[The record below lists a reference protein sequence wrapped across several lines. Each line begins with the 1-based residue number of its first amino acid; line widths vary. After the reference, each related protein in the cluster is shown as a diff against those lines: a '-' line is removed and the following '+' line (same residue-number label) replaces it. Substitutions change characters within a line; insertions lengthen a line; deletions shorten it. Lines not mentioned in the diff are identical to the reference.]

1 MNEGEQK
8 PEILVDSDWKNQA
21 QAEKEKL
28 AEAEQQAEA
37 ERTEGGGKG
46 ELPAADFRGL
56 VGTMASQAIMYLGG
70 MVDPKTGGAMVDLEI
85 SRLYIDLL
93 GVVEEKTKGN
103 LTKEEED
110 ELKVVLHE
118 LRSRYVE
125 IGQLL
130 AAQMAQHP
138 PTPGAPPTGTSP
150 TAGTGGGSPIIQA

>member
-8 PEILVDSDWKNQA
+8 PEILIDSDWKNQA

-28 AEAEQQAEA
+28 AEAEQKADA
-37 ERTEGGGKG
+37 ERDKSGAGG

-93 GVVEEKTKGN
+93 GVLEEKTKGN
-103 LTKEEED
+103 LSKEEEE
-110 ELKVVLHE
+110 ELKLVTHE

-130 AAQMAQHP
+130 AAQMAQQ
-138 PTPGAPPTGTSP
+138 A
-150 TAGTGGGSPIIQA
+150 GGGVAPGGGAGASPIIQG